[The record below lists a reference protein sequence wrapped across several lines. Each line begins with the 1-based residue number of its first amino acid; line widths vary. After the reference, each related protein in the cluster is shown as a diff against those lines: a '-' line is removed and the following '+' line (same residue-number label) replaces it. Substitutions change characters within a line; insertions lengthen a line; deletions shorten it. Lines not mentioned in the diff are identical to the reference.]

1 MLETRLV
8 RPLRRV
14 LWLFTLALSV
24 GTAGCE
30 DSNDED
36 QAHDDGSES
45 AGAPSSVTVITSS
58 PEGICN
64 LGAGHF
70 SASIDNPWFPLPAGQ
85 VAELRGEEDGEKVY
99 LRMTVAAD
107 SVEIAGV
114 ATRVLEEYEEHDG
127 EVVEISQNYFAQ
139 ALDGTVCYF
148 GEDVDIYEDG
158 VVTAHDGAWR
168 AGEGLNQPG
177 IQMPAH
183 PEPGMSYGQE
193 LAPGLAEDHA
203 DHVTSGEHI
212 ETPYAAFDDTQRVR
226 EWSTLEPDDQSIKV
240 YGYGVG
246 LLIDDGLSLETLT
259 LH

>member
-1 MLETRLV
+1 MLATRLL

-14 LWLFTLALSV
+14 LWLFILALSF
-24 GTAGCE
+24 GAAGCE
-30 DSNDED
+30 DSSDD
-36 QAHDDGSES
+36 DHAPDDGDES
-45 AGAPSSVTVITSS
+45 AGAPSSVTVVTSS
-58 PEGICN
+58 PEGICR
-64 LGAGHF
+64 LGSGHF
-70 SASIDNPWFPLPAGQ
+70 SASVDNPWFPLPAGQ

-114 ATRVLEEYEEHDG
+114 ATRKLEEYEEHDG

-158 VVTAHDGAWR
+158 RVTAHDGAWR
-168 AGEGLNQPG
+168 AGEGINQPG
-177 IQMPAH
+177 IQMPAY
-183 PEPGMSYGQE
+183 PQPGMSYAQE

-203 DHVTSGEHI
+203 DHVTAGEHI
-212 ETPYAAFDDTQRVR
+212 ATPYGTFDDTQRVR

-259 LH
+259 MH